1 MPEGFGLQLKPPV
14 VLLDKQLSPDTVGLL
29 SHGPKFALDLP
40 ASRVD
45 QLTSVYKVAAS
56 NPEKDRQNFVGSA
69 VHSVCAHLPP
79 PHKSYVYST
88 VEELRNAQ
96 LNLLE

>member
-14 VLLDKQLSPDTVGLL
+14 VLLDKQLSPEGLL

-56 NPEKDRQNFVGSA
+56 NPEKDRQIFVGTA

-79 PHKSYVYST
+79 PGKSYVYST

-96 LNLLE
+96 LKLLE